1 MKKLIILFVSFF
13 IFSCQPIEKI
23 ERIVF
28 DNNQFSKFDILS
40 NSIEITEIFEKKIS
54 NPYIGHTLGVDP
66 SQRIINWVNDNF
78 KAIGNENIFTVT
90 ILDASLTQNEIEN
103 IEAKNFDEKTNYKY
117 ELFYL
122 IEFNLYDDSRNLVA
136 STLVENSRSTTS
148 GLLISI
154 QEKEKIIDDLVYQG
168 LNDISN
174 ESKLLLIKY
183 MGDFIL

>member
-1 MKKLIILFVSFF
+1 MKKLIILFVSFC

-54 NPYIGHTLGVDP
+54 NPYIGHTLEVDP

-90 ILDASLTQNEIEN
+90 ILDASLRQTEIEN
-103 IEAKNFDEKTNYKY
+103 SEAKNFDEKTNYKY

-148 GLLISI
+148 GLFISI
-154 QEKEKIIDDLVYQG
+154 QEREKIIDDLVYQG

-174 ESKLLLIKY
+174 ETKFLLIKY

>member
-1 MKKLIILFVSFF
+1 MKKLIIFFISFF
-13 IFSCQPIEKI
+13 ILSCQPIEKL
-23 ERIVF
+23 ETVVF

-40 NSIEITEIFEKKIS
+40 TSVEINEVFEKKIS
-54 NPYIGHTLGVDP
+54 SPFIGYTLEVDP
-66 SQRIINWVNDNF
+66 SQRIINWVNNNF

-90 ILDASLTQNEIEN
+90 ILDASLTQIEIEN
-103 IEAKNFDEKTNYKY
+103 NEAKNFDEKTNYKY

-154 QEKEKIIDDLVYQG
+154 QEREKIIDDLVYQG

>member
-1 MKKLIILFVSFF
+1 MFDLKLNKQYKL
-13 IFSCQPIEKI
+13 Q
-23 ERIVF
+23 
-28 DNNQFSKFDILS
+28 
-40 NSIEITEIFEKKIS
+40 NS
-54 NPYIGHTLGVDP
+54 
-66 SQRIINWVNDNF
+66 
-78 KAIGNENIFTVT
+78 
-90 ILDASLTQNEIEN
+90 
-103 IEAKNFDEKTNYKY
+103 EAKNFDEKTNYKY

-154 QEKEKIIDDLVYQG
+154 QEREKIIDDLIYQG

-174 ESKLLLIKY
+174 ETKLLLIKY